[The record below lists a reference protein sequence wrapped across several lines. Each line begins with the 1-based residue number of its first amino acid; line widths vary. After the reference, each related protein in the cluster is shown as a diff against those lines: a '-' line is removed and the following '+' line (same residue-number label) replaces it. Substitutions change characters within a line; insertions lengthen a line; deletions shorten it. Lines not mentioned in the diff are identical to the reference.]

1 MRRSLETLLCVM
13 QLVSCIQLTR
23 PATHRS
29 RRTYMCTTPM
39 GTTPDVPTTAVGVD
53 GGDVWTGK
61 RMAALIPSSHYVMLT
76 CLLIST

>member
-1 MRRSLETLLCVM
+1 
-13 QLVSCIQLTR
+13 
-23 PATHRS
+23 
-29 RRTYMCTTPM
+29 MCTTPM